1 MSGRKPMLE
10 ERVEALELQLSA
22 LYPREKYYRDLQLI
36 MQRNDGAST
45 LERVQQA
52 TREVLGNDKG

>member
-1 MSGRKPMLE
+1 MLE